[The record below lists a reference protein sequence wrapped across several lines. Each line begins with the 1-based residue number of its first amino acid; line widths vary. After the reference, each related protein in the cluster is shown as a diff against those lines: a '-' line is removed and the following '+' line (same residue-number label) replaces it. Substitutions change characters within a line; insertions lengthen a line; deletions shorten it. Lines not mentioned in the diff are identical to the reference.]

1 MPVQTLRI
9 VDSDPE
15 ASLNPRAIWKHWKER
30 VLWDHRTYYALLE
43 FIAGLVLILG
53 LTQYPPFYQDNG
65 LNIMQRLVEPLLVLL
80 GIVPIHWYSNQRNS
94 NHALTKSAKSSRFS
108 HLLNAPTDAG
118 AVAKMKLKQIST
130 YSFGWLLQYVRA
142 CPTSCSVAHICL
154 QVVASLYVVYN
165 VARNPIKDPLLAEL
179 PSPIDIEDEATFA
192 WAGINVADGIEDDS
206 IEPEGQVRL

>member
-94 NHALTKSAKSSRFS
+94 NHALTKARS
-108 HLLNAPTDAG
+108 HLLILASLTMTIFVCQVVAFFSPSECTNRRWGRCEDEVKTNINLLLWL
-118 AVAKMKLKQIST
+118 AVAIL
-130 YSFGWLLQYVRA
+130 
-142 CPTSCSVAHICL
+142 
-154 QVVASLYVVYN
+154 VASLYVVYN